1 MIYANGESVQIG
13 DTVHLG
19 GNQSGVIVGIIDDGE
34 YADGYRE
41 EDWKYLGNGLIVS
54 TDFGDLRLDEPDE
67 DLELI
72 ARPEP
77 RLRIGM

>member
-19 GNQSGVIVGIIDDGE
+19 GNQSGVIVGIINDGA
-34 YADGYRE
+34 YADGYKKK
-41 EDWKYLGNGLIVS
+41 DWEYLGNGLIVS

-67 DLELI
+67 DLELV
-72 ARPEP
+72 ARLEP
-77 RLRIGM
+77 KLRFGM

>member
-1 MIYANGESVQIG
+1 MNYPNGESVQIG
-13 DTVHLG
+13 DTVYLG
-19 GNQSGVIVGIIDDGE
+19 GNQSGVVVGIIDDGE

-67 DLELI
+67 DFELV

-77 RLRIGM
+77 RRRLGR